1 MKKIFKTMLLLAAVT
16 TGMGT
21 FTSCSSDKDLPK
33 ADALFRPVINAD
45 DNLELGLDD
54 NNVPYMIVKW
64 DNYSSANQYR
74 VKVVPTDASVA
85 AKEVTTSE
93 LTCRFDGLE
102 YDKEYFVYISSAN
115 TESGL
120 SSKEYSVTTTT
131 PDFPT
136 SLITPATTD
145 LIDIQARI
153 SWPIGVTY
161 DKLVV
166 VKDSD
171 NETAGEYDVTDED
184 NAIGEKIIG
193 GLEPSTTYRV
203 EAWKNDTGKKKAL
216 VIKGLRQIG
225 KTYIVKAFAS
235 SIWV

>member
-102 YDKEYFVYISSAN
+102 YDKEYFVYISSATCKGYN
-115 TESGL
+115 IFSVL
-120 SSKEYSVTTTT
+120 FIDFFRFVFYSV
-131 PDFPT
+131 
-136 SLITPATTD
+136 
-145 LIDIQARI
+145 
-153 SWPIGVTY
+153 
-161 DKLVV
+161 
-166 VKDSD
+166 
-171 NETAGEYDVTDED
+171 
-184 NAIGEKIIG
+184 KII
-193 GLEPSTTYRV
+193 SV
-203 EAWKNDTGKKKAL
+203 ADNN
-216 VIKGLRQIG
+216 
-225 KTYIVKAFAS
+225 AF
-235 SIWV
+235 